1 MSKINWLKL
10 LSGTDIRGKAVE
22 TENSQI
28 ELTDQAVYGIG
39 MSFSSWLA
47 EKKNMDVSNLKI
59 AVGHDS
65 RVSAQ
70 RLKIALLKGLTHN
83 GGKVYDA
90 GLASTPAMFM
100 ATVLEGHQYD
110 GAIMITA
117 SHLPFDKNGFK
128 FFTRDGGLEKENIK
142 KILNIAAQ
150 KESEIF
156 EHYKKDQEK
165 DLKAEEIN
173 LISDYCSHLK
183 GIIRN
188 NLNEE
193 IDQNKPLNGSK
204 IIVDAGNGA
213 GGFFADKILKDLGA
227 DTKGSQYL
235 EADGFFPNHPPNPED
250 KAAIQSIKKAVVEH
264 NADLGIIFDTD
275 VDRAAVVDS
284 NGQAI
289 NRNKL
294 IALAAKIVLE
304 DNPGATIVTDS
315 VTSVGLNKFIE
326 KKLGGIHH
334 RFKRG
339 YKNVI
344 NEAIRLEKKGET
356 VPLAI
361 ETSGHAA
368 FKENY
373 FLDDGAYMVAKV
385 LIKMANLKVEGIN
398 NIGDLISDL
407 EEAEI
412 KEEYRMT
419 IDLEDFKE
427 YGQDIIENLK
437 NYIKVIDNWE
447 LAPKNYQGIRVNCG
461 NKDWFLLR
469 MSLHDPVLVLNI
481 ECDDKDKLKYIIFQL
496 REFLIDYDKVE
507 LQNLK

>member
-1 MSKINWLKL
+1 MSKINWSKL
-10 LSGTDIRGKAVE
+10 LSGTDIRGKAVGSKD
-22 TENSQI
+22 SQI
-28 ELTDQAVYGIG
+28 ELTDQVVYGIG
-39 MSFSSWLA
+39 ISFCTWLA
-47 EKKNMDVSNLKI
+47 DKKNKEVKNLTI

-70 RLKIALLKGLTHN
+70 RLKDALFKGLSHYDAR
-83 GGKVYDA
+83 VFDA

-128 FFTRDGGLEKENIK
+128 FFSREGGLEKEDVKNI
-142 KILNIAAQ
+142 LSFAAQ
-150 KESEIF
+150 NETDILEN
-156 EHYKKDQEK
+156 YKKEQ
-165 DLKAEEIN
+165 LKEIKANKIN

-183 GIIRN
+183 AIIRN
-188 NLNEE
+188 ELNKD
-193 IDQNKPLNGSK
+193 IDKDKPLAGSK

-213 GGFFADKILKDLGA
+213 GGFFADQILKDLGA
-227 DTKGSQYL
+227 DIDGSQFL
-235 EADGFFPNHPPNPED
+235 EADGYFPNHPPNPED
-250 KAAIQSIKKAVVEH
+250 KEAIKSIKKAVVE
-264 NADLGIIFDTD
+264 NDADLGIIFDTD
-275 VDRAAVVDS
+275 VDRAAVVDGD
-284 NGQAI
+284 GQAI

-304 DNPGATIVTDS
+304 DYPGTTIVTDS

-326 KKLGGIHH
+326 NKLGGIHH

-344 NEAIRLEKKGET
+344 NEAKRLEEEGQT

-385 LIKMANLKVEGIN
+385 LIKMANLKAEGIN
-398 NIGDLISDL
+398 NIGELISDL

-412 KEEYRMT
+412 KKEYRMQ
-419 IDLEDFKE
+419 IELEDFHQ
-427 YGQDIIENLK
+427 YGQDIIDNLK

-469 MSLHDPVLVLNI
+469 MSLHDPVLVLNV
-481 ECDDKDKLKYIIFQL
+481 ECDDNSKLEYIKEQL
-496 REFLIDYDKVE
+496 RKFLSNYEKVKLE
-507 LQNLK
+507 NLR